1 MSTAKGRVRAIWV
14 AGALAALLAG
24 CAGKD
29 GGDTPAPAPTRITAS
44 ISTDGISVSK
54 ERFTPGPVSL
64 VVTNLTRRS
73 QQVMLRAD
81 GPGLR
86 QLTAPINPRDTATLQ
101 ADMGHGRYTI
111 GVAADRI
118 MPASLLVA
126 GRDASRNAP
135 LQP

>member
-1 MSTAKGRVRAIWV
+1 MK
-14 AGALAALLAG
+14 
-24 CAGKD
+24 
-29 GGDTPAPAPTRITAS
+29 ITAS
-44 ISTDGISVSK
+44 ISTDGISVSR
-54 ERFTPGPVSL
+54 ERFAPGPVSL

-73 QQVMLRAD
+73 QQVMLRAE

-86 QLTAPINPRDTATLQ
+86 QLTAPINPRDTATLE
-101 ADMGHGRYTI
+101 ADMDLGRYTI

-126 GRDASRNAP
+126 GRHAAQKEP

>member
-1 MSTAKGRVRAIWV
+1 MSTAMRRVRAIWV
-14 AGALAALLAG
+14 AGALSALVAG
-24 CAGKD
+24 CSAEEGD
-29 GGDTPAPAPTRITAS
+29 GVPTPAPMRITAS
-44 ISTDGISVSK
+44 ISTDGISVSR
-54 ERFTPGPVSL
+54 ERFGPGPVSL
-64 VVTNLTRRS
+64 RVTNLTRRS

-86 QLTAPINPRDTATLQ
+86 QLTAPINPRDTATLE
-101 ADMGHGRYTI
+101 ADMDLGRYTI

-126 GRDASRNAP
+126 SRKDR